1 MSSLRLP
8 PADTALSAYTGWTR
22 AHWEAVA
29 DHLLES
35 VVPYA
40 TDDFA
45 QYRMPGRESRSGTV
59 SDGLEGYAR
68 TFLLAAFRIAG
79 AGGAVPPALLER
91 YARGLVA
98 GTDPAHPYA
107 WPPLT
112 DMSQPLVE
120 AASIALALHETRPWL
135 YDRLS
140 PAEQERVV
148 AWLAGFVGRRT
159 PDNNWVLFRVVVEQF
174 LAEVGGPYKPDEI
187 TGGLERIEDWYVG
200 DGWYSDGA
208 GKNFDYYA
216 GWALHLYPLLWA
228 RMAGDAARLER
239 YGERLR
245 ALLGQYQ
252 HLFAADGGPVHQGR
266 SLTYRF
272 ATVAPLWLG
281 ALTGSSPLPPGRTRR
296 IAGGVLRHFVE
307 RGAPDER
314 GLLTLGWYD
323 TFLPVTQSYS
333 GPGSPYWASKA
344 FLGLLLPP
352 EHPVWT
358 DAEVPA
364 PIDLADQAVTMRPPG
379 WLLHA
384 TREDGVVRLVNH
396 GSDRDRIQD
405 PSGVPDPHYLK
416 LAYTSHTGPNLA
428 EAAGKEGEVAGNEGE
443 VAAREGAGAG
453 IEGKVAGAE
462 GQAVGFDRA
471 VVGVD
476 GEVVVVAPDGAV
488 SRRRRIEPLT
498 TGDRFAASAYRDD
511 LPAGSVHVVT
521 ASVVDGAAEVRIH
534 RVTAPAGHQVRDGG
548 HAIAGE
554 APPTAR
560 GGELWASARRA
571 DGLVSVVRGLHGY
584 TTAGV
589 ANAEGANA
597 FGRHSATPYVL
608 AAAHPGGTAVYV
620 SLVLLTGTAEARPPE
635 VRVDGDQVTLDL
647 PGGDT
652 ATVRLTETPTCVRVT
667 GGGKNPT

>member
-1 MSSLRLP
+1 MHLP
-8 PADTALSAYTGWTR
+8 SADAELSAYTGWTR

-29 DHLLES
+29 DHLLAS

-40 TDDFA
+40 TGDFA
-45 QYRMPGRESRSGTV
+45 QYRLPGRQSRSGLV

-68 TFLLAAFRIAG
+68 TFMLAAFRIAG

-91 YARGLVA
+91 YAQGLVA

-140 PAEQERVV
+140 PAQQERVV

-174 LAEVGGPYKPDEI
+174 LAEVGGPYEAAEI
-187 TGGLERIEDWYVG
+187 TDGLERIEEWYVG

-216 GWALHLYPLLWA
+216 GWAMHLYPVLWA
-228 RMAGDAARLER
+228 RMAGDTARLER

-245 ALLGQYQ
+245 LFLGQYQ

-272 ATVAPLWLG
+272 ATAAPLWLG

-296 IAGGVLRHFVE
+296 IASGVLRHFTE
-307 RGAPDER
+307 RGVPDER

-364 PIDLADQAVTMRPPG
+364 PIDLADQAVALRAPG

-405 PSGVPDPHYLK
+405 PSGPPDPHYLK
-416 LAYTSHTGPNLA
+416 LAYTSHTGPDLG
-428 EAAGKEGEVAGNEGE
+428 AAA
-443 VAAREGAGAG
+443 
-453 IEGKVAGAE
+453 
-462 GQAVGFDRA
+462 
-471 VVGVD
+471 GVD
-476 GEVVVVAPDGAV
+476 GELVVVAPDGAV

-498 TGDRFAASAYRDD
+498 TQDRFAASAYRDD
-511 LPAGSVHVVT
+511 LPAGPVHVVT
-521 ASVVDGAAEVRIH
+521 ASVVDGPAEVRIH
-534 RVTAPAGHQVRDGG
+534 QVTAPAGHQVRDGG
-548 HAIAGE
+548 YALAGE
-554 APPTAR
+554 APLTWQSGDGSDDASGDVS
-560 GGELWASARRA
+560 GGSGGSGDVSGVGGVWAAARRP

-584 TTAGV
+584 TGAGV
-589 ANAEGANA
+589 ATAEDANA
-597 FGRHSATPYVL
+597 FGRHSATPYVI
-608 AAAHPGGTAVYV
+608 ADAHPGGTAVYV
-620 SLVLLTGTAEARPPE
+620 SLVLLTGADEALRPAV
-635 VRVDGDQVTLDL
+635 VRVEGDQVTLEL
-647 PGGDT
+647 PGGDS
-652 ATVRLTETPTCVRVT
+652 ATIRLTGSPTCARVVN
-667 GGGKNPT
+667 GGDLP

>member
-8 PADTALSAYTGWTR
+8 PADTDLSAYTGWTR

-29 DHLLES
+29 DHLLAA

-45 QYRMPGRESRSGTV
+45 QYRMPGRESRSGPV

-91 YARGLVA
+91 YAQGLVA

-135 YDRLS
+135 YDRLT

-187 TGGLERIEDWYVG
+187 TGGLERIEEWYVG

-228 RMAGDAARLER
+228 RMAGDDARLER

-245 ALLGQYQ
+245 VFLDQYQ

-296 IAGGVLRHFVE
+296 IASGVLRHFVE
-307 RGAPDER
+307 RGVPDER

-358 DAEVPA
+358 DAEAPA

-384 TREDGVVRLVNH
+384 TREGGVVRLINH

-416 LAYTSHTGPNLA
+416 LAYTSHTGPDLA
-428 EAAGKEGEVAGNEGE
+428 ETL
-443 VAAREGAGAG
+443 G
-453 IEGKVAGAE
+453 I
-462 GQAVGFDRA
+462 
-471 VVGVD
+471 D

-498 TGDRFAASAYRDD
+498 TQDRFAASAYRDD
-511 LPAGSVHVVT
+511 LPAGPVHVVT

-554 APPTAR
+554 EPPTAR
-560 GGELWASARRA
+560 SGELWASARRA

-589 ANAEGANA
+589 ATAAGANA

-608 AAAHPGGTAVYV
+608 ADAHPGGTAVYV
-620 SLVLLTGTAEARPPE
+620 SLVLLTGAAEARPPE

-647 PGGDT
+647 PGGDS
-652 ATVRLTETPTCVRVT
+652 ATIRLTETPTCVRV
-667 GGGKNPT
+667 NFAAARQVRDHRP